1 MASQARHQSV
11 SPKETSASRYVVPV
25 EGRGRLSGVNEA
37 TMQLP
42 NIFGPYKKS
51 RLHSPACTA
60 AGLAILLLAGCA
72 VGPNYKRAAVASP
85 AAYRGENAAG
95 TNSLGELPWW
105 EVFKDGTLTNLIRT
119 ALTNNFDA
127 RIAVTR
133 VEQARALAMQA
144 KSQLFPQINYDGQ
157 ASRGRNA
164 LLGNANP
171 VGTGT
176 TANSFLGTV
185 NAAWEVDLWGR
196 VRRLDEAGRAQYLAS
211 VAARRGVL
219 LSVSAD
225 VAQAW
230 FELLELDQEL
240 EIARRTSNSFAESLK
255 VFGQRLAGG
264 VGSRLETSRAEAALA
279 TTAAT
284 VPDLERRIA
293 IKENQI
299 SVLLGHN
306 PGPISRSTALL
317 EQSMPPEIPE
327 GLPSELLERRPDI
340 RQAEQLARAAN
351 AQIGVAVG
359 NFLPKFG
366 LTALYGGVSP
376 ELSTITS
383 ASGRL
388 WSIGANVTGPIFQG
402 GLLYGQYKQ
411 AKAAWEEAQL
421 LYQQTALNAFQD
433 VANALVA
440 RQKYAELRVQLA
452 RAVSAYREA
461 VKVST
466 QRYMAGNASY
476 YEVLEAQQELFPA
489 ELALAQTEL
498 NQFLAVVQLYKALGG
513 GWNLTDAEFVGG
525 KGK

>member
-1 MASQARHQSV
+1 M
-11 SPKETSASRYVVPV
+11 
-25 EGRGRLSGVNEA
+25 GFL
-37 TMQLP
+37 M
-42 NIFGPYKKS
+42 
-51 RLHSPACTA
+51 
-60 AGLAILLLAGCA
+60 LAGCA
-72 VGPNYKRAAVASP
+72 VGPNYKRPPVESP
-85 AAYRGENAAG
+85 SAYRGENAAG
-95 TNSLGELPWW
+95 TNRSGDLPWW
-105 EVFKDGTLTNLIRT
+105 EVFKDGTLTNLIRA

-127 RIAVTR
+127 RIAVAR

-144 KSQLFPQINYDGQ
+144 QAPLFPQVNYQGQ
-157 ASRGRNA
+157 ASRGRNT

-171 VGTGT
+171 LGTGT
-176 TANSFLGTV
+176 TGNAFLGAV

-211 VAARRGVL
+211 IAARRGVM

-240 EIARRTSNSFAESLK
+240 EISRRTTNSFTESLRI
-255 VFGQRLAGG
+255 FSQRLTGG

-299 SVLLGHN
+299 SVLLGRN
-306 PGPISRSTALL
+306 PGPISRRTTLL
-317 EQSMPPEIPE
+317 EQSVAPEIPA
-327 GLPSELLERRPDI
+327 GLPSELLERRPDV
-340 RQAEQLARAAN
+340 RQAEQVARAAN

-359 NFLPKFG
+359 NFLPRFG

-388 WSIGANVTGPIFQG
+388 WSIGANVSGPIFQG

-411 AKAAWEEAQL
+411 VKAAWEEAQL
-421 LYQQTALNAFQD
+421 QYQQTALNAFQD

-440 RQKYAELRVQLA
+440 RQKYAEERVQLA
-452 RAVSAYREA
+452 RAVDANREA

-466 QRYMAGNASY
+466 QRYLAGNASY

-498 NQFLAVVQLYKALGG
+498 NQLVTVVQLYRALGG
-513 GWNLTDAEFVGG
+513 GWSLTDAEFLGG